1 MRLDLR
7 RLTYFKAIA
16 DAGSLSEAA
25 RRLSVPQP
33 ALSYHVKELETEFGA
48 PLLNRAQNGATVT
61 EAGQLL
67 LDHATIITAQ
77 VARASEEMRRFRER
91 GTARHGAIRLSAL
104 PSLATPLVPLL
115 LSRASAELSNA
126 GVYVIES
133 STREARDMLSSGEID
148 FAIVVVNTYV
158 PPEQRIADERLLF
171 VMAARHSDAV
181 SEPITL
187 SEALAEPVLLPGKGK
202 PVRELVEQMA
212 RQVGASVRVMHEID
226 GPNPR
231 KQAVI
236 SGLARSFLPWVAIRD
251 EVANGEIRFRDVVDP
266 PLQRWICLESG
277 KNADPA
283 IGKALERMLRDIL
296 CPMLIHPPERRRPR
310 LARKHAPPAK

>member
-126 GVYVIES
+126 GVYVIEFQYAGS
-133 STREARDMLSSGEID
+133 AGYAQFRGD
-148 FAIVVVNTYV
+148 
-158 PPEQRIADERLLF
+158 
-171 VMAARHSDAV
+171 
-181 SEPITL
+181 
-187 SEALAEPVLLPGKGK
+187 
-202 PVRELVEQMA
+202 
-212 RQVGASVRVMHEID
+212 
-226 GPNPR
+226 
-231 KQAVI
+231 
-236 SGLARSFLPWVAIRD
+236 
-251 EVANGEIRFRDVVDP
+251 RFRDRRR
-266 PLQRWICLESG
+266 QH
-277 KNADPA
+277 
-283 IGKALERMLRDIL
+283 L
-296 CPMLIHPPERRRPR
+296 CPPR
-310 LARKHAPPAK
+310 TANCR